1 MGNIPRSR
9 IFCIISVTNIHHIAP
24 LALRV
29 RQSKSRLKS
38 NFPLKMQKHDGA
50 RAPHSSS
57 RPSMLTALRIDA
69 RATDIHSSAM
79 AIHTYASPSA
89 KPREG
94 DDGGDDSGARR
105 QCAKFTIW
113 NDFGDKENVD
123 PVTATAAT
131 TRRRSK
137 DCTPS
142 RPPLADITRRF
153 TPPVRRARETDT
165 MTRGKF
171 KHSIY
176 APNF

>member
-1 MGNIPRSR
+1 M
-9 IFCIISVTNIHHIAP
+9 
-24 LALRV
+24 
-29 RQSKSRLKS
+29 
-38 NFPLKMQKHDGA
+38 A
-50 RAPHSSS
+50 RARTPHSSS

-79 AIHTYASPSA
+79 TIHTYASPSA

-153 TPPVRRARETDT
+153 TPPNNKLTPGRYTLKHGAKGMGIQKVRERRRHRRAKRAREADIVSKDT
-165 MTRGKF
+165 NRRF
-171 KHSIY
+171 
-176 APNF
+176 A

>member
-1 MGNIPRSR
+1 MTRWV
-9 IFCIISVTNIHHIAP
+9 IFLGRASFVSSVSQIFTTSLLSLFAFARP
-24 LALRV
+24 PE
-29 RQSKSRLKS
+29 KSRLKS

-79 AIHTYASPSA
+79 TIHTYASPSA

-153 TPPVRRARETDT
+153 TPPVRRSKRP
-165 MTRGKF
+165 TR
-171 KHSIY
+171 
-176 APNF
+176 